1 MKMDHLTV
9 MYILSVEV
17 KNTVVL
23 AASHENSAHFYLV
36 LKIICNENMKINKQ
50 GTLTG
55 W

>member
-23 AASHENSAHFYLV
+23 AASHENSAFLFGAADYMQWKH
-36 LKIICNENMKINKQ
+36 ENK
-50 GTLTG
+50 
-55 W
+55 